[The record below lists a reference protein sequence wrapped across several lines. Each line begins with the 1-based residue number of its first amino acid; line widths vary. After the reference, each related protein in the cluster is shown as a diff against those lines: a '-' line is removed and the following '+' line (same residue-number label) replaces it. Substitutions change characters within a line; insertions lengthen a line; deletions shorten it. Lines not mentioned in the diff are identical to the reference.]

1 MKVICVGWNYRRHA
15 TELGAPATATPEK
28 PTIFLKPETAILK
41 DGKPVYIPNFT
52 RQLEYEVELIVRIN
66 RLGKGIA
73 EKFASRYYAEVGL
86 GIDFTARDMQRE
98 ARTAGE
104 PWDLCKGFDCS
115 APISNFIPLSELGGD
130 VQNLHFRLDI
140 DGKTVQEGWS
150 GDMVHSVDA
159 IIAYISEFYTIK
171 IGDILFTG
179 TPEGVGA
186 VQIGNHLEGWLEGRK
201 MLDFYIK

>member
-1 MKVICVGWNYRRHA
+1 MKIICVGWNYRKHA
-15 TELGAPATATPEK
+15 AELKAADATIAAH
-28 PTIFLKPETAILK
+28 PTIFLKPETALLK
-41 DGKPVYIPNFT
+41 DGKPVYIPDFT
-52 RQLEYEVELIVRIN
+52 KQLEYELELTVKIN

-86 GIDFTARDMQRE
+86 GIDFTARDMQHA
-98 ARTAGE
+98 ARGKGE

-115 APISNFIPLSELGGD
+115 APISNFIPLDELGGD

-140 DGKTVQEGWS
+140 DGHTVQEGWS
-150 GDMVHSVDA
+150 GDMIHTVDA
-159 IIAYISEFYTIK
+159 IISYTSTFYTLK
-171 IGDILFTG
+171 IGDIFFTG